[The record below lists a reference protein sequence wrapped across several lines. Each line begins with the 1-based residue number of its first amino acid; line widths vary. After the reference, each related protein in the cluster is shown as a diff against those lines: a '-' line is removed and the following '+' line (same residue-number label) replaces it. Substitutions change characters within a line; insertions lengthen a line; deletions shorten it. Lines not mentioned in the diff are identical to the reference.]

1 MMSFRKIEVKIIS
14 RQDTSTFDEADLNE
28 ICAKS
33 ALNTMTNIKNID
45 ISDYGFKSF
54 YDLYQYVIDNP
65 DNLKLIPVEY
75 SEEHSEPFEIEVDAK
90 FYSYAENWARYYL
103 RDLLEQAF
111 EVSVNA
117 LREIGA

>member
-1 MMSFRKIEVKIIS
+1 MSFRQIEVKIAN
-14 RQDTSTFDEADLNE
+14 RQHTSTFDENDLKE

-33 ALNTMTNIKNID
+33 ALNTITNIKNID
-45 ISDYGFKSF
+45 ICNYGFKTF
-54 YDLYQYVIDNP
+54 FDLYQHIVDNP

-75 SEEHSEPFEIEVDAK
+75 SQEHSEPFEVMVDAK
-90 FYSYAENWARYYL
+90 FYGNVEYWANYNIGN
-103 RDLLEQAF
+103 LLEQAF